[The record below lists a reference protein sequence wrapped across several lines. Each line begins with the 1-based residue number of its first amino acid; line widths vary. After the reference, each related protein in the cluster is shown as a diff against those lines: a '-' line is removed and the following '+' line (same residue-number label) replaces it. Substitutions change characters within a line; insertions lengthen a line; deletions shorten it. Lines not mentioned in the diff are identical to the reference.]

1 MKLGVNRFNYF
12 IGQLQ
17 PMLIIAGKQKNPALW
32 LYRNNARSPL
42 FMLEALS
49 KMYSSLHNKKRF
61 AKIESH
67 FKIVEDTLGAI
78 DYYDMAAKDLAK
90 NKKIPSSIIHYL
102 HAQSREKIQHLNEVL
117 IEQDWLSPDK
127 NRINKIQKKL
137 LTVNWQKEDIEVNE
151 MNEFYG
157 ESIYH
162 IASFMQGINFQ
173 FSELEAELH
182 EIRRKLRW
190 LSIYAQATRGSIQSR
205 KQKKVAPHLKK
216 YCIPAIT
223 SSSFNKMPN
232 PGKAKY
238 VLLMDQQYFYS
249 LSWLIEELG
258 KIKDSGLQIL
268 AIKEAL
274 QQTSSITE
282 AEAYKKT
289 YQLLGKQH
297 PTLPT
302 ILENASKICKTFFT
316 EQNLEHLVMGIEKT
330 PLVV

>member
-1 MKLGVNRFNYF
+1 MKMKLGVNRFNYF

-32 LYRNNARSPL
+32 LYQNNARSPL

-49 KMYSSLHNKKRF
+49 KIYSSLHNKKKF

-67 FKIVEDTLGAI
+67 FKIIEDTLGAI
-78 DYYDMAAKDLAK
+78 DYYDLAAKDLAK
-90 NKKIPSSIIHYL
+90 NKKIPTAIIHYL
-102 HAQSREKIQHLNEVL
+102 YAQSREKIQYLNEVL
-117 IEQDWLSPDK
+117 IEQDWLSEDK

-151 MNEFYG
+151 INEFYG

-173 FSELEAELH
+173 FTELEAELH

-190 LSIYAQATRGSIQSR
+190 LSIYTQALRGTIQSR
-205 KQKKVAPHLKK
+205 KQKKVPVHLKK
-216 YCIPAIT
+216 YCT
-223 SSSFNKMPN
+223 SSITNAAFNKMPN
-232 PGKAKY
+232 QGKAKWI
-238 VLLMDQQYFYS
+238 LLVDQDYFYA

-258 KIKDSGLQIL
+258 KLKDSGLHIL

-274 QQTSSITE
+274 QQTTSITE
-282 AEAYKKT
+282 AEANKKT

-297 PTLPT
+297 PTVPM
-302 ILENASKICKTFFT
+302 ILENGSNICKTFFT
-316 EQNLEHLVMGIEKT
+316 EQNLEHLVIGVEKIQ
-330 PLVV
+330 

>member
-49 KMYSSLHNKKRF
+49 KIYSSLHNKKKF
-61 AKIESH
+61 TKIELH

-78 DYYDMAAKDLAK
+78 DYYDLAAKDLAK
-90 NKKIPSSIIHYL
+90 NKKIPTAIINYL

-117 IEQDWLSPDK
+117 IEQDWLSQDK

-151 MNEFYG
+151 INEFYG

-173 FSELEAELH
+173 FTELEAELH

-190 LSIYAQATRGSIQSR
+190 LSIYTQALRGTIQSR
-205 KQKKVAPHLKK
+205 KQKKAPVHLKK
-216 YCIPAIT
+216 YCT
-223 SSSFNKMPN
+223 SSITNAAFNKMPN
-232 PGKAKY
+232 QGKAKLI
-238 VLLMDQQYFYS
+238 LLVDQDYFYA

-258 KIKDSGLQIL
+258 KLKDSGLHIL

-274 QQTSSITE
+274 QQTTSITE

-297 PTLPT
+297 PTMPM
-302 ILENASKICKTFFT
+302 ILENGSNICKNFFT
-316 EQNLEHLVMGIEKT
+316 EQNLEHLVIGVEKIQ
-330 PLVV
+330 

>member
-1 MKLGVNRFNYF
+1 MKMKLGVNRFNYF

-17 PMLIIAGKQKNPALW
+17 PMLIIAGKEKNPVLW

-49 KMYSSLHNKKRF
+49 KMYSSFHNNKKF
-61 AKIESH
+61 AKIELH
-67 FKIVEDTLGAI
+67 FKLMEDTLGAI

-90 NKKIPSSIIHYL
+90 NTKIPTVILQYL
-102 HAQSREKIQHLNEVL
+102 QAQTREKIQQLNEIL
-117 IEQDWLSPDK
+117 IEQDWLTPDK
-127 NRINKIQKKL
+127 NRINKIKKKL
-137 LTVNWQKEDIEVNE
+137 IPVNWQKEDIEVNE
-151 MNEFYG
+151 INGFYG

-173 FSELEAELH
+173 FSDLESELH

-190 LSIYAQATRGSIQSR
+190 LSIYTQALRGTIQSR
-205 KQKKVAPHLKK
+205 KQKKVPVHLKK
-216 YCIPAIT
+216 YCTPSIT
-223 SSSFNKMPN
+223 NAAFNKMPN
-232 PGKAKY
+232 QGKAKWI
-238 VLLMDQQYFYS
+238 LLVDQDYFYA

-258 KIKDSGLQIL
+258 KLKDSGLHIL

-289 YQLLGKQH
+289 YQLLGKHH
-297 PTLPT
+297 PTMPM
-302 ILENASKICKTFFT
+302 ILENGSNICKTFFT
-316 EQNLEHLVMGIEKT
+316 EQNLEHLVMGIEKIQ
-330 PLVV
+330 